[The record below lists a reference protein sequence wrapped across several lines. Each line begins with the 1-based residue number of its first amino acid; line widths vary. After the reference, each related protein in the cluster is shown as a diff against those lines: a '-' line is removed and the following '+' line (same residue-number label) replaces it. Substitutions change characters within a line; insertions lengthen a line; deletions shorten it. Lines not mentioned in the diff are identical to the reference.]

1 MKVST
6 LGIGHA
12 KIFSSFAGATL
23 CRLAEHIQII
33 EAQIKPVEDLLTS
46 CCYST
51 VVRKHKNKTEIP

>member
-6 LGIGHA
+6 PCIDHA
-12 KIFSSFAGATL
+12 KVSSFAGVTL

-46 CCYST
+46 GCYST
-51 VVRKHKNKTEIP
+51 VVRKHKNKT